1 MAQWSRVGS
10 RAISDNPPYI
20 NVMAP
25 SPKVKPAPTAVV
37 CAHAGVTAITR
48 PSAIDVHPTAVLL
61 MSDFFISSTSYY
73 AIRNA

>member
-10 RAISDNPPYI
+10 RAISDHPPYI

-25 SPKVKPAPTAVV
+25 RPNVKPAPTAVV

-48 PSAIDVHPTAVLL
+48 PNAIDIHPTVDLFIGNSL
-61 MSDFFISSTSYY
+61 ISSTSSYV
-73 AIRNA
+73 IENA

>member
-10 RAISDNPPYI
+10 RAISDHPPYI

-25 SPKVKPAPTAVV
+25 RPNVKPAPTAVV
-37 CAHAGVTAITR
+37 CAHTGVTAISR

-61 MSDFFISSTSYY
+61 MSNFLISSTSYY
-73 AIRNA
+73 VIRNA